1 MAASIQGVNVVW
13 GVPTAYQA
21 GTGFTTTGAK
31 FKNDGEGP
39 KILRDADGLTKTVIT
54 NDPHQ
59 KLSLE
64 VYPSGATPGTLP
76 TKGSIVVVNSVN
88 WMYIDGEQVMSN
100 ESEEKMTFE
109 LQKWPGVSL
118 S

>member
-1 MAASIQGVNVVW
+1 MSASIQGVNVVW
-13 GVPTAYQA
+13 GVPTAYRA

-31 FKNDGEGP
+31 LKSDGEQ
-39 KILRDADGLTKTVIT
+39 KLLRDADGITKTIIN
-54 NDPHQ
+54 NDPTQ

-76 TKGSIVVVNSVN
+76 AKGDIVIVNSVN
-88 WMYIDGEQVMSN
+88 YMFMDGEQIMSN

-109 LQKWPGVSL
+109 LQKWPGVTL
-118 S
+118 T